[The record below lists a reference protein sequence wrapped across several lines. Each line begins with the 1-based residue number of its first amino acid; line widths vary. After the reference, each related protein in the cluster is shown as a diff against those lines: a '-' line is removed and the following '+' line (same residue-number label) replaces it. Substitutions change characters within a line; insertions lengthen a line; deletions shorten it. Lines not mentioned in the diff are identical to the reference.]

1 MNKLSSIKKA
11 SYDILKNAVRIS
23 WDLFKIMIPIV
34 IVVKILQELDMIGYL
49 ATPLAPLMKL
59 VGLPAEMGIVW
70 ATAMFN
76 NIYSALIV
84 FLSLAKDSPLTAAQ
98 ATVIG
103 TMILV
108 AHSMPVEL
116 RVVQSSGPRII
127 FQAIARFSGA
137 LLIGIIL
144 NFIYSHYD
152 LLQTPAHIILTPD
165 SAVTDKTLLTW
176 GLGELKNF
184 FSIFLMILGL
194 LIVMKILT
202 KLRIIAAMDFVL
214 RPLLKMMGIGPKASA
229 LTVVGLT
236 MGLSYGG
243 GMIIHETKS
252 GKIDKK
258 DVFYSLTL
266 MGLCHSVV
274 EDTFL
279 LMMIGGHVSGLL
291 WGRLALAIVLVAI
304 LVQVTKILP
313 ETFCDKYLWSVPK
326 NFNPKKEK

>member
-1 MNKLSSIKKA
+1 MNKLSSFKNS
-11 SYDILKNAVRIS
+11 SYDIIKDAIRIS

-34 IVVKILQELDMIGYL
+34 IVVKILQELNMIGYL
-49 ATPLAPLMKL
+49 ATPLAPIMKL
-59 VGLPAEMGIVW
+59 VGLPGEMGIVW
-70 ATAMFN
+70 ATAMLN

-84 FLSLAKDSPLTAAQ
+84 FLSLAQDSPLTAAQ
-98 ATVIG
+98 ATILG

-116 RVVQSSGPRII
+116 RVVQSSGPRLI

-144 NFIYSHYD
+144 NFIYSHYN
-152 LLQTPAHIILTPD
+152 LLQAPANIILTAD
-165 SAVTDKTLLTW
+165 SAVADKTLLAW

-184 FSIFLMILGL
+184 LSIFLIILGL
-194 LIVMKILT
+194 LIVMKVLT
-202 KLRIIAAMDFVL
+202 KLRILAAMDFLL
-214 RPLLKMMGIGPKASA
+214 RPLLRLMGIGPKASA

-243 GMIIHETKS
+243 GMIIHEAKS
-252 GKIDKK
+252 GEIDKK

-266 MGLCHSVV
+266 MGICHSVV

-291 WGRLALAIVLVAI
+291 WGRLGFAIILVAI

-326 NFNPKKEK
+326 SFNVKGKK